1 VGYGKIIPEKTGSL
15 ARGYPFFSSRISPY
29 PTKPLSSTIISEKD
43 DNRRRARKSAA
54 GYGGR

>member
-1 VGYGKIIPEKTGSL
+1 VGYGKIIPEKTVSL

-29 PTKPLSSTIISEKD
+29 PTKPLSSTIISGK
-43 DNRRRARKSAA
+43 DNRPRRARKSAA